1 MQPERSMP
9 HSQAP
14 TSADAPQPLTPAELL
29 QLPVAWR
36 LSTGTEHEYRVACDI
51 RQVNLLLSAI
61 DKPPTQPDDNALRLS
76 NSDLVELA
84 IQTWR
89 LEKRVQSMDPT
100 VDARAFKQFT
110 DSVRRFTKLL
120 ERFSTAYEDVTNKP
134 FTSGWQEVEVVN
146 WDEPDATPA
155 PVAAGPWV
163 KQTISPIVRRQGIV
177 IKTGQVICVDMPDL

>member
-1 MQPERSMP
+1 MSNP
-9 HSQAP
+9 HEP
-14 TSADAPQPLTPAELL
+14 LSADAPQPLTPAERL
-29 QLPVAWR
+29 QLPFAWR
-36 LSTGTEHEYRVACDI
+36 LSTGIAPESRAAFDI
-51 RQVNLLLSAI
+51 QQVSQLLSAL
-61 DKPPTQPDDNALRLS
+61 DKPLTQRDENTLRLS

-89 LEKRVQSMDPT
+89 LEKRVQSMDPS
-100 VDARAFKQFT
+100 VDNRAFKQFT
-110 DSVRRFTKLL
+110 DSVRRFAKLL
-120 ERFSTAYEDVTNKP
+120 ERFSTEYEDVTNKP

-146 WDEPDATPA
+146 WDEPDATPP

>member
-1 MQPERSMP
+1 MTL
-9 HSQAP
+9 SQTLA
-14 TSADAPQPLTPAELL
+14 SADTPRPLTPAELL

-36 LSTGTEHEYRVACDI
+36 LSPGTETESRAACDI
-51 RQVNLLLSAI
+51 QQLHRLLSAI
-61 DKPPTQPDDNALRLS
+61 DQPPTQPEDNVLRLS

-120 ERFSTAYEDVTNKP
+120 ERFSTEYEDVTNKP

-163 KQTISPIVRRQGIV
+163 KQTISPIIRRQGIV